1 MFRSAG
7 LQKVCGRQSCS
18 ATKCAYS
25 SAPTA
30 APTALRADFR
40 QRAST
45 RFERRNVRIRAH
57 TTNDQMVQSDDR
69 TVVHQLGRV
78 SIVERQSQ
86 LQFTIGCAP
95 WQDAVRAGDLEFG
108 SFSGRRRS
116 YWRADGGAG
125 WQCHQSNQRHVRS
138 VCSCVDF
145 TVLLGPSGIYH
156 PRCWVHTR
164 RVLPVIP
171 SSRSPIRLAAVSLS
185 PPLPL
190 SPCLPVSVS
199 VSHCL
204 THSLLITCTCCFD
217 ENKGTQDLKIYSHA
231 EFLIRSIIFP
241 RPSSMHYS
249 L

>member
-1 MFRSAG
+1 MFRSTS

-25 SAPTA
+25 SARTA
-30 APTALRADFR
+30 SPTALRADFR

-86 LQFTIGCAP
+86 LQCTIGCAP

-108 SFSGRRRS
+108 PCSGRQRS

-125 WQCHQSNQRHVRS
+125 WQCHQSNQRHVGS
-138 VCSCVDF
+138 MCTCVDF
-145 TVLLGPSGIYH
+145 TAVLGSSGIYH
-156 PRCWVHTR
+156 PWCWVHTC

-171 SSRSPIRLAAVSLS
+171 SSRSPIRSAL
-185 PPLPL
+185 L
-190 SPCLPVSVS
+190 SPCLTVSLSLSHCLSLPVSYTVSVS
-199 VSHCL
+199 LSLSLTVSR
-204 THSLLITCTCCFD
+204 TLLITCSCCYD
-217 ENKGTQDLKIYSHA
+217 ESKGTQDK
-231 EFLIRSIIFP
+231 FPMLI
-241 RPSSMHYS
+241 